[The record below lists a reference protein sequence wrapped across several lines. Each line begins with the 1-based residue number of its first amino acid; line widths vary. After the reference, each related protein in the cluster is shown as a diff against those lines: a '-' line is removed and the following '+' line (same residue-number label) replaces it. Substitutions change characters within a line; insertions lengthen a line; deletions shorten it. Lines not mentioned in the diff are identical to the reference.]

1 MIGIIWYYENK
12 DQAFELL
19 KKMQR
24 GYENLNIG
32 TKIRATKTNIALY
45 CDNEDIW
52 RIYPARS
59 SGKGHRCNI
68 SYIEYGTPKEII
80 ATLIRPCTTAY
91 PYSAFNYYGGP
102 TDGIDS

>member
-12 DQAFELL
+12 DQAVELL
-19 KKMQR
+19 KKIQR

-52 RIYPARS
+52 RIYPVRS
-59 SGKGHRCNI
+59 SGRGHKCNI
-68 SYIEYGTPKEII
+68 SYI
-80 ATLIRPCTTAY
+80 
-91 PYSAFNYYGGP
+91 
-102 TDGIDS
+102 